1 MVGTIQQDA
10 SINKHHGVEFR
21 RVMSSWLREPCGKP
35 VNSGLHGPGMM
46 RGSMPTTTR
55 TRRSLAVD
63 DLDLA
68 RQVGTRLKAARTRAG
83 LTQRELAEPRYT
95 KAYISALENGL
106 IKPSMA
112 ALRFL
117 ARRLGT
123 VPGEFLADED
133 THLRRIEAELRLA
146 SSDWQAAA
154 DRFQA
159 ILDED
164 PAGLE
169 RGMCLLGLAEASYR
183 LGRHVDAIT
192 AATQAQAILAASR
205 HDTEARRATYW
216 LAAGHYGADDPARAR
231 ALFEDLLAGQ
241 AGVETDPDLRV
252 RTLVA
257 LATVATHGGD
267 PNTAI
272 GLLEEAKA
280 LGVDLD
286 DRRRATLLHSLA
298 YSHRLAGD
306 LEVAI
311 RTGIESL
318 ALFRAIEARA
328 ETASIENELAMIYLG
343 LGNLTEAERHAAD
356 ARTGFEASGDT
367 FRLPHVGDTE
377 AQIALGRNDP
387 ERAVA
392 LAASAVEEAHRVG
405 NSRAELSALLTGARA
420 SRRRGDTATAI
431 SLLETA
437 VELADHGPATRLRE
451 VLTEWSELAA
461 EAGDHARA
469 YELSRRA
476 LAIH

>member
-1 MVGTIQQDA
+1 
-10 SINKHHGVEFR
+10 
-21 RVMSSWLREPCGKP
+21 
-35 VNSGLHGPGMM
+35 
-46 RGSMPTTTR
+46 MPTTTR
-55 TRRSLAVD
+55 TRRSLAAE

-133 THLRRIEAELRLA
+133 THWHRIEAELRLA
-146 SSDWQAAA
+146 SGDWQAAA
-154 DRFQA
+154 DRFQS
-159 ILDED
+159 ILDEE
-164 PAGLE
+164 PGGLE
-169 RGMCLLGLAEASYR
+169 RGMCLLGLAEATYR
-183 LGRHVDAIT
+183 LGRPVDTIT
-192 AATQAQAILAASR
+192 AATEAQALLAASR
-205 HDTEARRATYW
+205 HEVEARRATYW
-216 LAAGHYGADDPARAR
+216 LAAGHYGADDPVRAR
-231 ALFEDLLAGQ
+231 SLFEELLSGQ
-241 AGVETDPDLRV
+241 AGVDTDPDLRV

-267 PNTAI
+267 PATAI

-286 DRRRATLLHSLA
+286 DRRRASLLHSLA
-298 YSHRLAGD
+298 YAHRLAGD
-306 LEVAI
+306 LEIAI

-318 ALFRAIEARA
+318 ALFRAIEARG

-343 LGNLTEAERHAAD
+343 LGNLSESERHVAL
-356 ARTGFEASGDT
+356 ARHGFENAGDA

-377 AQIALGRNDP
+377 AQIALARDDAK
-387 ERAVA
+387 RASL
-392 LAASAVEEAHRVG
+392 LAADAAEEARRIG
-405 NSRAELSALLTGARA
+405 NTRAELSALLTGARA
-420 SRRRGDTATAI
+420 ARRLGDAAAATA
-431 SLLETA
+431 LLETA
-437 VELADHGPATRLRE
+437 AELAEHGPATRLRE

-476 LAIH
+476 LSLH

>member
-1 MVGTIQQDA
+1 M
-10 SINKHHGVEFR
+10 
-21 RVMSSWLREPCGKP
+21 L
-35 VNSGLHGPGMM
+35 
-46 RGSMPTTTR
+46 SMPTTTR
-55 TRRSLAVD
+55 TRRSLAAE

-68 RQVGTRLKAARTRAG
+68 RQVGARLKAARTRAG
-83 LTQRELAEPRYT
+83 LTQRALAEPRYT

-133 THLRRIEAELRLA
+133 THWRRIEAELRLA
-146 SSDWQAAA
+146 SGDWQAAA

-159 ILDED
+159 ILDDD

-169 RGMCLLGLAEASYR
+169 RGLCLLGMAEAVYR
-183 LGRHVDAIT
+183 LGRPVDTIAV
-192 AATQAQAILAASR
+192 ATEAQTILAASHR
-205 HDTEARRATYW
+205 DPEARRATYW
-216 LAAGHYGADDPARAR
+216 LAAAHHAADDPARAR
-231 ALFEDLLAGQ
+231 TLYEDLLASQ
-241 AGVETDPDLRV
+241 AGVDSDTDLRV
-252 RTLVA
+252 RTLIA

-267 PNTAI
+267 PKAAI

-286 DRRRATLLHSLA
+286 DRRRATLLLTLA

-318 ALFRAIEARA
+318 GLFRAIEARG
-328 ETASIENELAMIYLG
+328 ETASIDNELAMIYLG
-343 LGNLTEAERHAAD
+343 LGNLAEAQRHAAD
-356 ARTGFEASGDT
+356 AKAGLEAMGDT

-377 AQIALGRNDP
+377 AQIALGRNDL
-387 ERAVA
+387 EGAA
-392 LAASAVEEAHRVG
+392 TLAATAAADAQRVG
-405 NSRAELSALLTGARA
+405 NTRAELSALLTGARA
-420 SRRRGDTATAI
+420 ARRRGNTAAATT
-431 SLLETA
+431 LLESA
-437 VELADHGPATRLRE
+437 VALAEQGPPTRLRE
-451 VLTEWSELAA
+451 VLGEWGELAA

-469 YELSRRA
+469 YELSKRA
-476 LAIH
+476 LALH

>member
-1 MVGTIQQDA
+1 
-10 SINKHHGVEFR
+10 
-21 RVMSSWLREPCGKP
+21 
-35 VNSGLHGPGMM
+35 
-46 RGSMPTTTR
+46 MPATTR
-55 TRRSLAVD
+55 TRRSLAAE

-68 RQVGTRLKAARTRAG
+68 RQVGARLKVARTRAG

-133 THLRRIEAELRLA
+133 THWRRIEAELRLA
-146 SSDWQAAA
+146 SGDWQAAA

-159 ILDED
+159 ILDDD

-183 LGRHVDAIT
+183 LSRPGDTIA
-192 AATQAQAILAASR
+192 AATEAQSLLSEGRRAV
-205 HDTEARRATYW
+205 EARRATYW
-216 LAAGHYGADDPARAR
+216 LAAGHHAADDPVRAR
-231 ALFEDLLAGQ
+231 ALFEELLSSQ
-241 AGVETDPDLRV
+241 AGVDTDPDLRV
-252 RTLVA
+252 RTIIA
-257 LATVATHGGD
+257 LAAVVTHAGE
-267 PNTAI
+267 PTAAI

-298 YSHRLAGD
+298 YAHRLAGD
-306 LEVAI
+306 LEIAI
-311 RTGIESL
+311 RTGTESL
-318 ALFRAIEARA
+318 ALFRAIEARG
-328 ETASIENELAMIYLG
+328 ETASIENELAMTYLG
-343 LGNLTEAERHAAD
+343 IGNLTEAERHAAV
-356 ARTGFEASGDT
+356 ARATFEAMGDT
-367 FRLPHVGDTE
+367 FWLSHVGDTE
-377 AQIALGRNDP
+377 AQIALGRDDP
-387 ERAVA
+387 DRAA
-392 LAASAVEEAHRVG
+392 ELAARAADDARRIG
-405 NSRAELSALLTGARA
+405 NARGELSALITGARA
-420 SRRRGDTATAI
+420 ARRRDDTATATA
-431 SLLETA
+431 LLETA
-437 VELADHGPATRLRE
+437 ADLAEHGPPTRLRE

-476 LAIH
+476 LALH